1 MKPYYRKFYTLNV
14 PDDLTRQHLGLSY
27 ITDEDRRATGPIQL
41 SYTGVI
47 QDPLSK
53 AWVETFKGIHCGMT
67 GDPFS
72 GHSMGGYSNAAT
84 VDPVSKTR
92 SYTASAYY
100 APASQRPNLNVIV
113 EAHVESTGFARG
125 GNGMVANTVHF
136 TCQGNHCTVDV
147 RKEVIV
153 AAGTFHSPKILELSG
168 IGGSPLL
175 KSLDVPVVID
185 NPNVGE
191 NLQDHLMTGV
201 SFEVNEGVM
210 TGDSLM
216 RQDPDAIQA
225 AMQMYQTYKAGP
237 MTVGGIAS
245 HAFMPMIDLDPA
257 TGKSAELTNSFE
269 QFPPGPDNKLLYEAI
284 RQVVEAPDEGVGA
297 LFMVLAQTNLHN
309 NESAKDYLQNLQP
322 GNFISLGAMQ
332 SHVFSRGTSHIVS
345 SKASDPPRIDP
356 RYLSHPLDIEPF
368 ARHVQF
374 LEQLARSPPL
384 STYLKP
390 SGKRNHPTAYVE
402 DLDAAKDYVRTIALS
417 GYHPVG
423 TCAMLPRSEGGVVN
437 NRLMVYGTTNVR
449 VVDASIMPIIPRGNP
464 QSTVYSV
471 AERAADLIKG
481 DYNL

>member
-1 MKPYYRKFYTLNV
+1 MKPYYRKFYTLNA
-14 PDDLTRQHLGLSY
+14 PDNATKEHLGLDY
-27 ITDEDRRATGPIQL
+27 ITDEDQKATGPIQL

-53 AWVETFKGIHCGMT
+53 AWVETFKGINHGMA
-67 GDPFS
+67 GNPFS
-72 GHSMGGYSNAAT
+72 GHSVGGYSNAAT

-92 SYTASAYY
+92 SYAASAYY
-100 APASQRPNLNVIV
+100 APATLRSNLNVTV
-113 EAHVESTGFARG
+113 DAHVQSIGFAEG
-125 GNGMVANTVHF
+125 GNGKFANTVYF
-136 TCQGNHCTVDV
+136 TCQGKSCTVNV

-153 AAGTFHSPKILELSG
+153 AAGTFQSPKILELSG
-168 IGGSPLL
+168 IGGSRLL
-175 KSLDVPVVID
+175 ESLGVPVVID

-191 NLQDHLMTGV
+191 GLQDHLMTGI

-225 AMQMYQTYKAGP
+225 AIQMYQEYKAGP

-245 HAFMPMIDLDPA
+245 HAFMPMIDLDPV
-257 TGKSAELTNSFE
+257 TGKSAELKKLFE
-269 QFPPGPDNKLLYEAI
+269 QFHPGPDNKVQYEAI
-284 RQVVEAPDEGVGA
+284 RQVIEAPDEGARA
-297 LFMVLAQTNLHN
+297 LFMFLAQTNLHN

-322 GNFISLGAMQ
+322 GSFISLGAMQ

-345 SKASDPPRIDP
+345 NKASDPPRIDP

-384 STYLKP
+384 STFLKS

-402 DLDAAKDYVRTIALS
+402 DLDAAKDYVRTTALS
-417 GYHPVG
+417 GYHPAG
-423 TCAMLPRSEGGVVN
+423 TCAMLPRSEGGVIN
-437 NRLMVYGTTNVR
+437 NRLIVYGTTNVR

-464 QSTVYSV
+464 QSTVYAV
-471 AERAADLIKG
+471 AEKAADLIKG
-481 DYNL
+481 DY

>member
-1 MKPYYRKFYTLNV
+1 MEPYYRKFYTLNV
-14 PDDLTRQHLGLSY
+14 PDDATKQHLGLDY
-27 ITDEDRRATGPIQL
+27 ITDEDRKATGPIQL
-41 SYTGVI
+41 SYTGVT

-53 AWVETFKGIHCGMT
+53 AWVETFKAIKHGMA

-72 GHSMGGYSNAAT
+72 GHSVGGYSNAAT

-92 SYTASAYY
+92 SYAASAYY
-100 APASQRPNLNVIV
+100 APVAQRSNLNVLV
-113 EAHVESTGFARG
+113 EARVQSIDLTQG

-136 TCQGNHCTVDV
+136 MCRGKPCTVDV

-153 AAGTFHSPKILELSG
+153 AAGTFQSPKILELSG
-168 IGGSPLL
+168 IGSSHLLEPLGI
-175 KSLDVPVVID
+175 PVVID

-216 RQDPDAIQA
+216 RQDPAAIQA
-225 AMQMYQTYKAGP
+225 AIQMYQECKAGP
-237 MTVGGIAS
+237 MTVGGVAS

-257 TGKSAELTNSFE
+257 TGKSAELKDLFE
-269 QFPPGPDNKLLYEAI
+269 KFPPGPDNKVQYEAI
-284 RQVVEAPDEGVGA
+284 RQVVEAPNEGAGA
-297 LFMVLAQTNLHN
+297 LFMFLAQTNLHN
-309 NESAKDYLQNLQP
+309 DDSAKDYLQNLQP
-322 GNFISLGAMQ
+322 GNFISLGASQ

-345 SKASDPPRIDP
+345 NKASDPPRIDP

-390 SGKRNHPTAYVE
+390 SGKRNHSTAYVE
-402 DLDAAKDYVRTIALS
+402 DLDAAKDYIRTTALS
-417 GYHPVG
+417 NYHPAG
-423 TCAMLPRSEGGVVN
+423 TCAMLPRSEGGVIN
-437 NRLMVYGTTNVR
+437 NRLIVYGTTNVR
-449 VVDASIMPIIPRGNP
+449 VVDASIMPMIPRGNP
-464 QSTVYSV
+464 QSTVYAV

-481 DYNL
+481 DY